1 MDRLRLR
8 LRPSFLPCSIVVKGS
23 VSSATDDD
31 DREWIAAA
39 PIHHRSLGCPLPPS
53 LPSLS
58 PCSPGEP
65 ALCKSNRTPTLIMSA
80 SKDQRTSDGR
90 TDGRTDG
97 RGHCVAV
104 TQSVCERLRDARVL
118 HVTETVSARVHLSSS
133 FLYSSLLTR
142 FLTTVLHSL
151 RTCYVVYRM
160 SWREKR
166 ASDVTLLS
174 CHSVGCGRR

>member
-1 MDRLRLR
+1 MIGERHPSSIPLGDQQWPMGPPKTDGMTDGRMDRLRLR

-97 RGHCVAV
+97 G
-104 TQSVCERLRDARVL
+104 T
-118 HVTETVSARVHLSSS
+118 
-133 FLYSSLLTR
+133 
-142 FLTTVLHSL
+142 
-151 RTCYVVYRM
+151 
-160 SWREKR
+160 
-166 ASDVTLLS
+166 ASRLLS
-174 CHSVGCGRR
+174 LSVNDCETRGFYM